1 VSFDEV
7 TTILAVLALVA
18 DAAVIGAVG
27 LFIAARI
34 SPAIAASV
42 DRARD
47 ALSPLA
53 LGASWA
59 VAAIAASGS
68 LYFSEG
74 IGFVPCKLCWYQRIA
89 MYPLVLILGVA
100 VLRADVR
107 VRRYAIPLACA
118 GAIISVYH
126 YQLERFPSQGSF
138 SCTLDVPCSVT
149 LFTRLGFVSI
159 PWMALSA
166 FALIVVL
173 LGAARPFAGE
183 QVEDEA
189 ATR

>member
-1 VSFDEV
+1 MISKSAHVYFKAF
-7 TTILAVLALVA
+7 T
-18 DAAVIGAVG
+18 
-27 LFIAARI
+27 LF
-34 SPAIAASV
+34 
-42 DRARD
+42 
-47 ALSPLA
+47 
-53 LGASWA
+53 
-59 VAAIAASGS
+59 
-68 LYFSEG
+68 F
-74 IGFVPCKLCWYQRIA
+74 
-89 MYPLVLILGVA
+89 ILGVA
-100 VLRADVR
+100 VIRSDVR

-173 LGAARPFAGE
+173 LGAARVFGRWTPHA
-183 QVEDEA
+183 VAA
-189 ATR
+189 ATSAESGENAIAPGVVGSRCTASGAPDGNPHRRNA